1 MYSCSSQLVFYEFFL
16 KTRAGLATLCETLTL
31 EIDAII
37 SGNAQFLAIK
47 LSQILATVVAKSIFL
62 VYHNLE
68 YNRFM
73 YYTELKDYIKTAFA
87 LLKTILFRSLSQS
100 TLQKVVFV
108 INISQKTMR
117 FAILRSQVA
126 GFVIYLF
133 SNILS
138 IRLQYGGTVL
148 YTINMYPYM
157 ERYIIMTSKMYTKVV
172 LGHHFPGVHVQ

>member
-1 MYSCSSQLVFYEFFL
+1 M
-16 KTRAGLATLCETLTL
+16 KTRAGHATLCETLTL

-87 LLKTILFRSLSQS
+87 LLKTILFRSLAQS
-100 TLQKVVFV
+100 TL
-108 INISQKTMR
+108 
-117 FAILRSQVA
+117 
-126 GFVIYLF
+126 
-133 SNILS
+133 
-138 IRLQYGGTVL
+138 
-148 YTINMYPYM
+148 
-157 ERYIIMTSKMYTKVV
+157 
-172 LGHHFPGVHVQ
+172 